1 MLDTVSSRELRD
13 RLAERITAHH
23 RAVGLV
29 LPAEIDQ
36 ALRTV
41 PRHLFTGDAALE
53 TAYEDAPIVTKR
65 DGRGVAVSSVS
76 APWLQTLMLAQ
87 ARLRPGD
94 RVLEI
99 GSGGY
104 NAALIREVVGP
115 SGWVTTVDV
124 GHR

>member
-13 RLAERITAHH
+13 RLAERVAARH

-29 LPAEIDQ
+29 LPAEIDR

-53 TAYEDAPIVTKR
+53 AAYEDAALITKR
-65 DGRGVAVSSVS
+65 DERGVAVSSVS
-76 APWLQTLMLAQ
+76 APWLQTLMLGQ
-87 ARLRPGD
+87 AGLSPGD

-115 SGWVTTVDV
+115 AGSVTTV